1 MSAITGLTELIYH
14 AAGIG
19 GGMTGT
25 QISEAIRSVR
35 AEAWDDGVEAA
46 IAYRTEYED
55 WRDHVADRM
64 PEPPTNPYRD
74 ET

>member
-35 AEAWDDGVEAA
+35 AEAWDDGYEACA
-46 IAYRTEYED
+46 HYHSLDTE
-55 WRDHVADRM
+55 HSA
-64 PEPPTNPYRD
+64 PNPYQD
-74 ET
+74 K